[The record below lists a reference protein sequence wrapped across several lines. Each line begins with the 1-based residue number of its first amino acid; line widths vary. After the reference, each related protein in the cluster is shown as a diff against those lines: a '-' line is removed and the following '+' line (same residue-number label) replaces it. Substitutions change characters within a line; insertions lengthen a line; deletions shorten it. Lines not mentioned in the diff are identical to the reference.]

1 MDSVII
7 PADKEELTV
16 IQVPINHV
24 FLTVPEVA
32 RLFGVHQ
39 ERIREW
45 TKREIDPLPALHL
58 PGVKNNRYHRDA
70 VLAWA
75 ASLKPFNI

>member
-7 PADKEELTV
+7 PAEQEKPAVT
-16 IQVPINHV
+16 PATINHV

-32 RLFGVHQ
+32 RLLGVHP

-45 TKREIDPLPALHL
+45 TKREINPLPALHL
-58 PGVKNNRYHRDA
+58 PGVRNDRYHRDA
-70 VLAWA
+70 VLTWA
-75 ASLKPFNI
+75 ASLKPFNV